1 MIGTNLYIQDIN
13 NPDNFIKVDL
23 FKDENFELNSSV
35 SNINDISKTFS
46 DFSQSFTVP
55 ASDTNN
61 RIFQHYYNSDVDGS
75 FNPNIRVSSLIEIGS
90 LPFRFGLIQLEDVK
104 LKNTQPTS
112 YTIRFFSKVV
122 NLSDKFGDDELTGL
136 DLSEFNHEFN
146 RTVVF
151 NATQDESINDGDI
164 YYPLISS
171 VRNFQ
176 IGTSNTDD
184 ITDVLG
190 QIKHTDLK
198 PAIRV
203 IRIIEAIE
211 NKYNIT
217 FDREFLNRAAFGNL
231 FMWLHSYSEQIK
243 VTSTSLGIDFTSLT
257 VLDDDWDV
265 PSPEINLTTNSVLI
279 DWENN
284 FSTYNIASG
293 AKRAGFSVFIYTTSS
308 NLYNLEIYDNGLL
321 YYTYPNLFQNTE
333 TLVYSKYESEDP
345 SNHLFTFKVSS
356 IGGNLTFTSAVIYQ
370 GLIQYPPFPTPQ
382 PFLAIRYLVATSA
395 SQTTSNSILKINE
408 QIPKLKVRD
417 FITSIIKMF
426 NLVLTP
432 ISNNSFSFIPLDDWY
447 SKGKLVD
454 ITKYIDTK
462 DITIK
467 KPKLFKRINFKHQ
480 KSGQILNERFR
491 ENNGLDLGYG
501 DLATTYDIDGGE
513 LKVETQFDN
522 LMFERL
528 TDRSNDDVTNVQVG
542 KSIDKNLKPYIGKP
556 YLFYRSGYQFYDLPI
571 KADEHSD
578 LDYTW
583 FTSTEN
589 DSFLNQVTQSVN
601 FSTDLSTFL
610 YSEINKNLFSN
621 YWQDYISDLYS
632 TKRRLG
638 NYRAQLPIGKM
649 IDINLNDRIQ
659 ISDKAYII
667 NSMRSNLTTGEV
679 NYELLNYIGPPFK
692 SINSIIAITV
702 DTIEYSVDTTD
713 ISADATYYYLPQYSP
728 FENSIQYDTLNV
740 TSGAQNY
747 DLKILANSPYVVTK
761 VDTGDGVGWVDLENT
776 FGNTSAYLLIKV
788 SEYTSAITNPILVR
802 TMDIEVTIGI
812 DIFTLTITQTQ

>member
-1 MIGTNLYIQDIN
+1 MIGTNLYILDIN

-35 SNINDISKTFS
+35 TNINDISKTFS

-104 LKNTQPTS
+104 LKNAQPSS

-122 NLSDKFGDDELTGL
+122 NLSDSFGDDELTSL
-136 DLSEFNHEFN
+136 DLSEFDHEFN
-146 RTVVF
+146 RAVVF
-151 NATQDESINDGDI
+151 NATQNESINNGDV

-184 ITDVLG
+184 ITDSLG
-190 QIKHTDLK
+190 AIKFTDLK
-198 PAIRV
+198 PAIRA

-243 VTSTSLGIDFTSLT
+243 VTSTSLGINYTSLT
-257 VLDDDWDV
+257 VLQSDWGV
-265 PSPEINLTTNSVLI
+265 PSPEINLTTNSVSI
-279 DWENN
+279 NWDTN
-284 FSTYNIASG
+284 FPSQNPSNGAKVIVRIFTTSTYP
-293 AKRAGFSVFIYTTSS
+293 
-308 NLYNLEIYDNGLL
+308 YNLEVYDNGIL
-321 YYTYPNLFQNTE
+321 YYTHTNLFQNTDTE
-333 TLVYSKYESEDP
+333 IYNNRKGNDP

-356 IGGNLTFTSAVIYQ
+356 IGGNLTFTSE
-370 GLIQYPPFPTPQ
+370 LQY
-382 PFLAIRYLVATSA
+382 LGRYRLGTFSFYRFLVASSA
-395 SQTTSNSILKINE
+395 SQTTANSILKISE

-467 KPKLFKRINFKHQ
+467 KPRLFKRINFQYQ

-491 ENNGLDLGYG
+491 DANGLSLGYG

-528 TDRSNDDVTNVQVG
+528 IDRSNDDVTNVQVG

-571 KADEHSD
+571 KAAENDD

-589 DSFLNQVTQSVN
+589 DSIFEQVTQSVN
-601 FSTDLSTFL
+601 FSSDVSTFL
-610 YSEINKNLFSN
+610 YSEITNNLFSN

-632 TKRRLG
+632 SKRRLG

-649 IDINLNDRIQ
+649 IDIKLNDRIQ

-679 NYELLNYIGPPFK
+679 NYELLNYIGAPFK
-692 SINSIIAITV
+692 SVNSIIPITV

-728 FENSIQYDTLNV
+728 FDNGIQYTELTA

-747 DLKILANSPYVVTK
+747 DLKILANSPYVVSK

-788 SEYTSAITNPILVR
+788 SEYTSAITNPTDIR
-802 TMDIEVTIGI
+802 TMDLEVVIGI
-812 DIFTLTITQTQ
+812 DTFTLTITQTQ

>member
-35 SNINDISKTFS
+35 QNINDISKTFS

-61 RIFQHYYNSDVDGS
+61 IIFQHYYNSDVDGS

-90 LPFRFGLIQLEDVK
+90 LPFRFGLIQLEEVK
-104 LKNTQPTS
+104 LKNAQPSS

-122 NLSDKFGDDELTGL
+122 NLSDSFGDDELTVL
-136 DLSEFNHEFN
+136 DLSEFDHDFT
-146 RTVVF
+146 RSIVF
-151 NATQDESINDGDI
+151 DATQDESINNGDV

-171 VRNFQ
+171 IRNFQ
-176 IGTSNTDD
+176 IGTGNTDD

-190 QIKHTDLK
+190 EIKYTDLK
-198 PAIRV
+198 PALRI

-211 NKYNIT
+211 NKYNIS
-217 FDREFLNRAAFGNL
+217 FDRDFLNRAAFGNL
-231 FMWLHSYSEQIK
+231 FMWLHSYSGEIK
-243 VTSTSLGIDFTSLT
+243 VFSTALSIDYTSLT
-257 VLDDDWDV
+257 ISTADWTV
-265 PSPEINLTTNSVLI
+265 PTPEINITTNSVAV

-284 FSTYNIASG
+284 FSALNIRPNN
-293 AKRAGFSVFIYTTSS
+293 KSVRITIKIITTSS
-308 NLYNLEIYDNGLL
+308 YPYILEVFDNGVI
-321 YYTYPNLFQNTE
+321 YATYDNLFQT
-333 TLVYSKYESEDP
+333 TTTQIYKKTQKQDS

-356 IGGNLTFTSAVIYQ
+356 IGGNLSFTSELKYNGYIFF
-370 GLIQYPPFPTPQ
+370 YPPNYPPDLISFR
-382 PFLAIRYLVATSA
+382 FLTATSA
-395 SQTTSNSILKINE
+395 SQTTANSILKISQ

-432 ISNNSFSFIPLDDWY
+432 TSNNTFSFIPLDDWY
-447 SKGKLVD
+447 NKGKLVD

-467 KPKLFKRINFKHQ
+467 KPKLFKRIDFKHQ
-480 KSGQILNERFR
+480 KSGQILNEKFR

-528 TDRSNDDVTNVQVG
+528 IDRSNDDVTNVQVG
-542 KSIDKNLKPYIGKP
+542 KSIDKTLQPYIGKP
-556 YLFYRSGYQFYDLPI
+556 YIFYRAGYQFYDLPI
-571 KADEHSD
+571 KADGNDD
-578 LDYTW
+578 LNYTW

-589 DSFLNQVTQSVN
+589 DSFFEQVTQSVN
-601 FSTDLSTFL
+601 FSTDISTFL
-610 YSEINKNLFSN
+610 YSEIDNNLFSN

-638 NYRAQLPIGKM
+638 NYRAQLPIGKI

-679 NYELLNYIGPPFK
+679 NYELLNYIGLPFK

-728 FENSIQYDTLNV
+728 FDNGIQYTELSV

-747 DLKILANSPYVVTK
+747 DLKITANSPYVVTK

-776 FGNTSAYLLIKV
+776 FGNTTAYLLIKV
-788 SEYTSAITNPILVR
+788 SEYTSAITNPTDVR
-802 TMDIEVTIGI
+802 SMDLEVVIGI
-812 DIFTLTITQTQ
+812 DTFTLTITQTQ